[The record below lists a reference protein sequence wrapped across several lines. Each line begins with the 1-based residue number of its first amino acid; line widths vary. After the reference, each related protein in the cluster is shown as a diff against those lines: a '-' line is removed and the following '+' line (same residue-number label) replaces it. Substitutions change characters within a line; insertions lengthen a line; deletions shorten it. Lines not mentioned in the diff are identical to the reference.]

1 MTTENQVPENQIP
14 DNTPEEKAPEYTKI
28 ELEAMDMGWRPK
40 SEFNG
45 DEDDFI
51 AAIRKS
57 DIGGLFPKIVY
68 KPPRRSRSKYFEPG
82 GQCGDTCGDTCDQYE
97 LLASATCIMPGG
109 SYMPVETYDFSP
121 FELAY
126 VTAEQCRG
134 QMSVFLMIVKRLN
147 LPIPQGVRQ
156 MVYLHLVKTSNRG
169 FHLG

>member
-1 MTTENQVPENQIP
+1 MYVYMCGSNVIVCS
-14 DNTPEEKAPEYTKI
+14 
-28 ELEAMDMGWRPK
+28 R
-40 SEFNG
+40 